1 MSPEYDLV
9 GLAATLYLTLAF
21 AGASVMDLRHREI
34 EPLYWIA
41 LFPAA
46 PALAV
51 AGLAERDFS
60 LATSILLTLVSLL
73 PGIIAMVL
81 YRLCMLGGA
90 DAAALL
96 LLGLAGLGLDSW
108 MILPPSLTAVA
119 YAAPAAIVIAI
130 ARAAEARCLF
140 SCRVTPEEAV
150 RSHSRMWLIPS
161 VGSGGCGVGSDIS
174 SLAGSGGEAR
184 LDIPLVA
191 ALGLG
196 VLASIIL
203 GDEPLLGLLGPIVDG

>member
-1 MSPEYDLV
+1 MSPGHDLV
-9 GLAATLYLTLAF
+9 GLAAMLYLALTF
-21 AGASVMDLRHREI
+21 TGASVMDLRHREI
-34 EPLYWIA
+34 EPLYWVA

-51 AGLAERDFS
+51 AGLAERDLS
-60 LATSILLTLVSLL
+60 LAASLLLALVSLF
-73 PGIIAMVL
+73 PGMVALVL

-108 MILPPSLTAVA
+108 SLLPPSVTAII
-119 YAAPAAIVIAI
+119 YTAPAAALIAV
-130 ARAAEARCLF
+130 ARAVEARCPL
-140 SCRVTPEEAV
+140 SCRVTPKEAI

-161 VGSGGCGVGSDIS
+161 VGSDGCGIGSDVS
-174 SLAGSGGEAR
+174 SLSVEGGEAK

-203 GDEPLLGLLGPIVDG
+203 GDEPLLRLLGLVVGR